1 MRSLPVR
8 AVGVFVSPLRVFED
22 LREAPRAVGAL
33 LLGVGVVVLSA
44 LLLPVELY
52 ETLVR
57 EGAMASGQDL
67 PVDDPQAMARVL
79 WVAGVF
85 ASVVAWPLLA
95 LVASAILAL
104 LFLFGLG
111 WEGTFRGV
119 FAVVCHAL
127 LVVAVGG
134 LLLVPLRIVT
144 GDLSLALSVATFLP
158 MLEEGGLLF
167 RFLSLLDLFNLW
179 AYALMGAGIAV
190 VTGRGTSV
198 GTGVGVA
205 LGVALLLTFFM
216 AAAGGFLEGMVPAS

>member
-1 MRSLPVR
+1 MLSLPAR
-8 AVGVFVSPLRVFED
+8 AFGVFLSPLRTFED

-33 LLGVGVVVLSA
+33 LLGVGVAVISA

-52 ETLVR
+52 ETLVQ
-57 EGAMASGQDL
+57 EGAMAAGDDL
-67 PVDDPQAMARVL
+67 PMGDPQAMARVL

-111 WEGTFRGV
+111 WEGTFRQV

-134 LLLVPLRIVT
+134 LLLVPLRIAT
-144 GDLSLALSVATFLP
+144 GDLGLALSVATFLP
-158 MLEEGGLLF
+158 VLEEGGLLL
-167 RFLSLLDLFNLW
+167 RFLTLLDLFNLW

-190 VTGRGTSV
+190 VTGRKASV
-198 GTGVGVA
+198 GTGVAVA
-205 LGVALLLTFFM
+205 LGVALLLSFLM
-216 AAAGGFLEGMVPAS
+216 AAAGGWIEGMAPAS